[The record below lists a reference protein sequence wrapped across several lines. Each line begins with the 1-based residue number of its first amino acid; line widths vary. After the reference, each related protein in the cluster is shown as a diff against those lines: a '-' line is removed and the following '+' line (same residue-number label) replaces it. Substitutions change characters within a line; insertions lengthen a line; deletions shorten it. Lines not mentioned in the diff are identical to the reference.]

1 MIYLDRK
8 ILLEENL
15 NLNAVAA
22 FVALSSL
29 AESRHDR
36 QYVCLE
42 LLAYQ
47 LYGSGAFTEGYLEF
61 VEAGVQEL
69 EKMRRISIEETTT
82 AGCILDVSKL
92 NIDWLSDVVSGQK
105 RHISVERADVN
116 RIFANISRTAK
127 WSVLQE
133 YLTLLALMK
142 TYIIKGFYKGNPE
155 DIDLGVLES
164 DDTFKCLERLEELG
178 LIYRFDEV
186 QGKTYYCS
194 GSKYEKPYIVD
205 YVCKNPERFLR
216 LQYKTNINK

>member
-15 NLNAVAA
+15 SLNAVAA
-22 FVALSSL
+22 FVALCSL

-42 LLAYQ
+42 LLGYQ
-47 LYGSGAFTEGYLEF
+47 LYGNAAFTEADLEF

-69 EKMRRISIEETTT
+69 EKMRLISIEETTT

-92 NIDWLSDVVSGQK
+92 KNDWLSDVVSGQK
-105 RHISVERADVN
+105 SYISVERSVIN
-116 RIFANISRTAK
+116 RIFANVYGSAK

-142 TYIIKGFYKGNPE
+142 KYVIKGFYKGDPE

-164 DDTFKCLERLEELG
+164 DDTFKCLERLEELN
-178 LIYRFDEV
+178 LIYRLDEV
-186 QGKTYYCS
+186 KGKIYYCS

-205 YVCKNPERFLR
+205 YVCRNPEWFLR
-216 LQYKTNINK
+216 LQNRTNINQ

>member
-1 MIYLDRK
+1 MICLDRK

-15 NLNAVAA
+15 NLNAVVA
-22 FVALSSL
+22 FVALCSL

-42 LLAYQ
+42 LLGYQ
-47 LYGSGAFTEGYLEF
+47 LYGNAAFTEADLEF

-69 EKMRRISIEETTT
+69 EKMRLISIEETTT

-92 NIDWLSDVVSGQK
+92 KIDWLSDVVSGQK
-105 RHISVERADVN
+105 SYISVERAAVN
-116 RIFANISRTAK
+116 RIFANVSSSAK

-142 TYIIKGFYKGNPE
+142 TYVIKGFYKGDSE

-164 DDTFKCLERLEELG
+164 DNTFKCMERLEELD

-186 QGKTYYCS
+186 HGKIYYCS
-194 GSKYEKPYIVD
+194 GSKYEKPFVVD
-205 YVCKNPERFLR
+205 YVRRKPEWYIYL
-216 LQYKTNINK
+216 

>member
-15 NLNAVAA
+15 NLNAGAA
-22 FVALSSL
+22 FVALCLL

-42 LLAYQ
+42 LLCYQ
-47 LYGSGAFTEGYLEF
+47 LYGSGAFTEADLEF

-69 EKMRRISIEETTT
+69 EKMRLISIEETTT

-92 NIDWLSDVVSGQK
+92 KNDWLSDVVSGQK
-105 RHISVERADVN
+105 SYISVERAAVN
-116 RIFANISRTAK
+116 RIFANVSGSAK

-142 TYIIKGFYKGNPE
+142 KYVIKGFYKGDPE
-155 DIDLGVLES
+155 DIDFGVLES
-164 DDTFKCLERLEELG
+164 DDTFKCLERLEELN
-178 LIYRFDEV
+178 LIYRLDEV
-186 QGKTYYCS
+186 KGKIYYCS
-194 GSKYEKPYIVD
+194 GGKYEKPYIID
-205 YVCKNPERFLR
+205 YVRKKPEWYIYL
-216 LQYKTNINK
+216 